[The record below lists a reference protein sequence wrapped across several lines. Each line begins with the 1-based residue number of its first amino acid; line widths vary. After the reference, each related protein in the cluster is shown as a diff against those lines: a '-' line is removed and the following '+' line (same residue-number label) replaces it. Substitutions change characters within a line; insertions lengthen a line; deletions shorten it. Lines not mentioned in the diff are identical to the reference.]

1 MGQDIII
8 LLLLIMGSA
17 FFSSA
22 ETSLTTFS
30 RAKLKALAEKG
41 VKSAAILEKL
51 LEKPGRLLATILV
64 GNTLTN
70 IGFTVFATTIFL
82 VWFKKLG
89 LDLLASS
96 TFIIACILTI
106 VILVFGEF
114 IPKMLALSKSER
126 VALAFAFPISVL
138 QKILAPLVIILN
150 GFSKFLVK
158 MVGGKAF
165 ERGTI
170 VTEEELKTMIEIG
183 AEEGILEKD
192 EKQMLSGVFELGETA
207 VREIMTPRGDMV
219 CINIASTLTETITL
233 VSNEG
238 HSRIPVYEDRSENII
253 GIIYAKDLIKAAHLG
268 QTNIRSLLRPV
279 QFVPASKKIDVLLKK
294 MRTKRSHLAIVIDEH
309 GGVAGLITIEDILEE
324 IVGEITD
331 EYDDIE
337 SPSLRSINDKVHY
350 VEAGMNVFDL
360 NQKLDLK
367 IPEEENYD
375 TIGGFVAHVLGEI
388 PKMGEKITYENL
400 LFEVTQLEK
409 HRILQLKLTINE
421 S

>member
-1 MGQDIII
+1 
-8 LLLLIMGSA
+8 MGSA

>member
-30 RAKLKALAEKG
+30 RAKLKALSEKG
-41 VKSAAILEKL
+41 VKSASVLEKL

-82 VWFKKLG
+82 VWFEKLG
-89 LDLLASS
+89 LHLLTSS
-96 TFIIACILTI
+96 TLIITCILTI
-106 VILVFGEF
+106 IILVFGEF
-114 IPKMLALSKSER
+114 IPKMLALSKSEK
-126 VALAFAFPISVL
+126 VALAFALPISLL
-138 QKILAPLVIILN
+138 QKLLAPLVIILN
-150 GFSKFLVK
+150 GLSRFLVRL
-158 MVGGKAF
+158 VGVKAF

-183 AEEGILEKD
+183 GEEGILEKD
-192 EKQMLSGVFELGETA
+192 EQQMLSGVFDLGETA
-207 VREIMTPRGDMV
+207 VREIMTPRGDMI
-219 CINIASTLTETITL
+219 CINVATSLSDIIAL
-233 VSNEG
+233 VSAEG
-238 HSRIPVYEDRSENII
+238 HSRIPVYEERREDII
-253 GIIYAKDLIKAAHLG
+253 GIIYAKDLIKVAHKG
-268 QTNIRSLLRPV
+268 EIDIRSLLRPV
-279 QFVPASKKIDVLLKK
+279 QFVPATKKIDVLLKK
-294 MRTKRSHLAIVIDEH
+294 MRTKRSHIAIVIDEH
-309 GGVAGLITIEDILEE
+309 GGVDGLVTIEDILEE

-337 SPSLRSINDKVHY
+337 SPSLRSINDKIHY
-350 VEAGMNVFDL
+350 IEASMNVFDL
-360 NQKLDLK
+360 NQRLDLK
-367 IPEEENYD
+367 IPVEENYD

-388 PKMGEKITYENL
+388 PKMGEKIIHENL

-409 HRILQLKLTINE
+409 QRILQLKLTINE